1 MDEEIVYSVLNITKV
16 TVIKFSNLY
25 DLGHEEAFNMIQSG
39 ILGQNEQLEQL
50 GINMSEAKL
59 EAFAL
64 SQGINKSYGEMSEA
78 EKAALRYNYM
88 LEETSNIQGSF
99 AKNSGSLSEQF
110 NIAKLNMNELSTQ
123 IGNILLPISESAMK
137 KFNELGGALNDALK
151 SEDVQSKI
159 KDISDGII
167 ELIEKVGDIALDGL
181 PKLIELLKWIIDN
194 SGIISAGIIGI
205 GAAIKT
211 IEVADKIS
219 DIASKFQALDIVG
232 KVSDIA
238 KKFKWLFLEIA
249 TGTPVMEALNIVFGL
264 NSFGLIAA
272 AIVGVIAALVYLWN
286 TNEGFREAVIDC
298 WNAIKEVGLGV
309 WDWLVNFFTVDIPS
323 TWNTLLEFFQGI
335 PDWFAQLWDSV
346 INTFLL
352 WGENIWIFFSETIP
366 MWISSITEWFNQ
378 LPYNIGYALGTVLGS
393 IVQWVLDTWIYLVG
407 NIPLWIQGISDWF
420 AQLPGMIWIWL
431 ANVITGIYQWG
442 SEVYN
447 SAILW
452 VSNAING
459 IISWFA
465 SLPGNIAA
473 WLSTCIINIVSWGS
487 DLYNNA
493 INAARDTTNGIIEWF
508 SSLPGKMVDIGSN
521 IISGIWEGITSMGN
535 WLWNKI
541 TGFAGGIL
549 DGFLN
554 AFDINSPSRVM
565 RDKVGK
571 YIAQGIGVGFT
582 DESEN
587 TESEVLGA
595 VSNLTSNMRAT
606 VEFETSKTS
615 LGMMSSLTS
624 SGSNESTVDN
634 NDSGIFIIK
643 NYMDSDEI
651 SEYTYKKVDNQF
663 ALAGKRVR

>member
-587 TESEVLGA
+587 IESDMQDSLL
-595 VSNLTSNMRAT
+595 NLTSNMRAT

-624 SGSNESTVDN
+624 SVSNESTIDN

>member
-16 TVIKFSNLY
+16 TVIKFSSFYNI
-25 DLGHEEAFNMIQSG
+25 GHEEAFNIIQSG
-39 ILGQNEQLEQL
+39 ILGQSDKLEKL
-50 GINMSEAKL
+50 GVNMSEANL

-64 SQGINKSYGEMSEA
+64 AQGMNKSYSEMNEA
-78 EKAALRYNYM
+78 EKATLRYNYM
-88 LEETSNIQGSF
+88 LQETSNVQGDF
-99 AKNSGSLSEQF
+99 AKNSDSFANQMS
-110 NIAKLNMNELSTQ
+110 IAKLNMQDLSTEV
-123 IGNILLPISESAMK
+123 GKILLPIVESAMT
-137 KFNELGGALNDALK
+137 KFNELGEKLKEALK
-151 SEDVQSKI
+151 SEEVQSNI
-159 KDISDGII
+159 ASIADGISG
-167 ELIEKVGDIALDGL
+167 LIEFVGELAVDILPIFLD
-181 PKLIELLKWIIDN
+181 LLKWILDN
-194 SGIISAGIIGI
+194 SGMISTGIVAI
-205 GAAIKT
+205 GAAIATLK
-211 IEVADKIS
+211 VANIINNIIDKFRS
-219 DIASKFQALDIVG
+219 VEK
-232 KVSDIA
+232 
-238 KKFKWLFLEIA
+238 A
-249 TGTPVMEALNIVFGL
+249 TKLWEAAQKLLNIQLSL
-264 NSFGLIAA
+264 NPFVLITV
-272 AIVGVIAALVYLWN
+272 AIIALIAALVYLWN
-286 TNEGFREAVIDC
+286 TNEGFREAVINC

-323 TWNTLLEFFQGI
+323 AWNTLLEFFQGI

-393 IVQWVLDTWIYLVG
+393 IIQWVLDTWTYLVG

-473 WLSTCIINIVSWGS
+473 WLSTCISNIVSWGS

-571 YIAQGIGVGFT
+571 YIAQGIGVGFV

-624 SGSNESTVDN
+624 SVSNESTIDN

>member
-16 TVIKFSNLY
+16 TVIKFSSFYNI
-25 DLGHEEAFNMIQSG
+25 GHEEAFNIIQSG
-39 ILGQNEQLEQL
+39 ILGQSDKLEKL
-50 GINMSEAKL
+50 GVNMSEANL

-64 SQGINKSYGEMSEA
+64 AQGMNKSYSEMNEA
-78 EKAALRYNYM
+78 EKATLRYNYM
-88 LEETSNIQGSF
+88 LQETSNVQGDF
-99 AKNSGSLSEQF
+99 AKNSDSFANQMS
-110 NIAKLNMNELSTQ
+110 IAKLNMQDLSTEV
-123 IGNILLPISESAMK
+123 GKILLPIVESAMT
-137 KFNELGGALNDALK
+137 KFNELGEKLKEALK
-151 SEDVQSKI
+151 SEEVQSNI
-159 KDISDGII
+159 ASIADGISG
-167 ELIEKVGDIALDGL
+167 LIEFVGELAVDILPIFLD
-181 PKLIELLKWIIDN
+181 LLKWILDN
-194 SGIISAGIIGI
+194 SGMISTGIVAI
-205 GAAIKT
+205 GAAIATLK
-211 IEVADKIS
+211 VANIINNIIDKFRS
-219 DIASKFQALDIVG
+219 VEK
-232 KVSDIA
+232 
-238 KKFKWLFLEIA
+238 A
-249 TGTPVMEALNIVFGL
+249 TKLWEAAQKLLNIQLSL
-264 NSFGLIAA
+264 NPFVLITV
-272 AIVGVIAALVYLWN
+272 AIIALIAALVYLWN
-286 TNEGFREAVIDC
+286 TNEGFREAVINC

-323 TWNTLLEFFQGI
+323 AWNTLLEFFQGI

-393 IVQWVLDTWIYLVG
+393 IIQWVLDTWTYLVG

-473 WLSTCIINIVSWGS
+473 WLSTCISNIVSWGS

-571 YIAQGIGVGFT
+571 YIAQGIGVGFV

-624 SGSNESTVDN
+624 SVSNESTIDN

-663 ALAGKRVR
+663 AVAGKRVR